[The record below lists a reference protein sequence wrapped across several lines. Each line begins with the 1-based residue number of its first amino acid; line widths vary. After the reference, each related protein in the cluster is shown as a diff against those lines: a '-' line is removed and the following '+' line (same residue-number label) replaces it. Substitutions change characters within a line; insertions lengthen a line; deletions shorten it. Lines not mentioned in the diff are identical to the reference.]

1 MRLIPTIIVLIFSF
15 VFLTNCRKDK
25 GQLLKEEIQNTN
37 TNIEEV
43 ETKCFNTPAPLW
55 ACETVTYSS
64 EPMPPEP
71 PLTSWMY
78 QDVYGKL
85 SVIKVIPDVLNEMV
99 IFYVTAER
107 FAPDYTVWRYNWQTK
122 EKKWIAN
129 GIKDLTINPQS
140 GELLLLGMNDV
151 LYRCNNDGSNLQIVD
166 YSTGGIANVEFYWM
180 DDGKR
185 IYSNGEIYNQNNQ
198 LIDTVAKAIYKGDY
212 IYYYK
217 DIHTEPKFYRKNIK
231 TNEEILVFDQERFKK
246 LNPNNP
252 GWFFDYFQFNC
263 DQSVIYF
270 YTYAGFSKIQLPA
283 GKMSVLFKEGTQRGA
298 TNGFGKSSINGHFFG
313 VKGFIFNIIGGH
325 TLVYHSEVYEFTE
338 DFKCRRKIEL
348 PD

>member
-1 MRLIPTIIVLIFSF
+1 MRKIACIIILICSLLI
-15 VFLTNCRKDK
+15 LTNCRKDK

-43 ETKCFNTPAPLW
+43 ETKCFNTPTPLW

-85 SVIKVIPDVLNEMV
+85 SVIKVTPDVLNDKV
-99 IFYVTAER
+99 IFYMTYEQAAAYR
-107 FAPDYTVWRYNWQTK
+107 TLWRYNWETK

-166 YSTGGIANVEFYWM
+166 NSTGGIANVEFYWM
-180 DDGKR
+180 DDGKK

-198 LIDTVAKAIYKGDY
+198 LIETVPQGIYKGDY
-212 IYYYK
+212 FYYYM
-217 DIHTEPKFYRKNIK
+217 DLQTDAKFYRKNIK

-270 YTYAGFSKIQLPA
+270 HTYAGFCKIQLPT

-298 TNGFGKSSINGHFFG
+298 TNGFSKSSINGHFFG